1 MSTVFL
7 YCAVIG
13 GTILVLQFLLLI
25 FGAGGDADAS
35 GDHGGAHGGHDV
47 GHDQSAFL
55 KLFSLQTVSTFLTF
69 FGLVGL
75 GTADLGWSPVA
86 VAAASLV
93 AGVAA
98 LLVVGRLMRS
108 LSKLH
113 SQGNVDLKN
122 AVGHTGSVY
131 LRIPKA
137 GDGHGRVLM
146 QVQGRTVECRAISY
160 ADEIPTGATIRVI
173 DHTDDD
179 VLVVAPAN

>member
-1 MSTVFL
+1 MTTVFL

-13 GTILVLQFLLLI
+13 GAILVVQFLLLV
-25 FGAGGDADAS
+25 FGVGGDTDV
-35 GDHGGAHGGHDV
+35 GDHGGGHAGHDV

-55 KLFSLQTVSTFLTF
+55 KLFSMQTVSTFLTF

-75 GTADLGWSPVA
+75 GTSDLGWSTFA
-86 VAAASLV
+86 VAAAAII

-98 LLVVGRLMRS
+98 LFVVGKLMQS
-108 LSKLH
+108 LSHLH
-113 SQGNVDLKN
+113 SQGNVELKN
-122 AVGHTGSVY
+122 AVGRTGSVY

-137 GDGHGRVLM
+137 GDGHGRVLV
-146 QVQGRTVECRAISY
+146 QVQGRTVECRAVSY
-160 ADEIPTGATIRVI
+160 SDEIPTGASIRVI